1 MQWVRVAG
9 ALLTSSCPS
18 LWALR
23 SLRSRGSTIPTAS
36 TLPQM
41 AADCTGRRRA
51 CESTGT
57 GDTCRRCKPLG
68 YPLLC
73 RRKSGQPGRGSCAV
87 SPCPRCFPKVTT
99 KQELCA
105 PSVSGRTKHWRMSA
119 RASDGGSAQEQSKR
133 TFACRH
139 ERREEAQRQPER
151 TARHHW
157 RHGQRDN
164 RDFVFWLWR
173 VTRTDALY
181 MDQAHL
187 RNDLPTLNRL
197 AARLKVQLVR
207 HGSRVGQHPA
217 LQTRLDA
224 ATWLPLPTSVTTGRR
239 DTFGHRSQSLIVAT
253 PWPFCQS
260 INQSR
265 SGASSTYCPG

>member
-1 MQWVRVAG
+1 MPQVLSEGYDEAG
-9 ALLTSSCPS
+9 AVC
-18 LWALR
+18 A
-23 SLRSRGSTIPTAS
+23 
-36 TLPQM
+36 Q
-41 AADCTGRRRA
+41 CV
-51 CESTGT
+51 
-57 GDTCRRCKPLG
+57 
-68 YPLLC
+68 
-73 RRKSGQPGRGSCAV
+73 GQ
-87 SPCPRCFPKVTT
+87 
-99 KQELCA
+99 
-105 PSVSGRTKHWRMSA
+105 GRTKHWRMSA
-119 RASDGGSAQEQSKR
+119 RASDGGSAQEQGKR

-224 ATWLPLPTSVTTGRR
+224 ATWLPYPHPSTHHGPRVTHSAI
-239 DTFGHRSQSLIVAT
+239 DLKV
-253 PWPFCQS
+253 
-260 INQSR
+260 
-265 SGASSTYCPG
+265 